1 MLTATQLAET
11 LGVSRGRVSQYVAA
25 GTLDGCFDGDG
36 RARRFDLALCARALS
51 KNLDRGQM
59 LGNGGSTKRVLATL
73 AQDGRANVEAA
84 PKRSTPRSVLPPE
97 DPDRY
102 DMARAAKAE
111 EDLRAMR
118 LRNGREEGLYVLAS
132 EVQRNVSMLLAQE
145 IAEMET
151 VLRDG
156 ARAIA
161 DKMGVDFKAT
171 RQVLIAIWREHR
183 AGRAQVLD
191 TASAN
196 AELSEVEKSG
206 NI

>member
-11 LGVSRGRVSQYVAA
+11 LGVSKGRVSQYVAA

-36 RARRFDLALCARALS
+36 RARRFDLDQCAKALN
-51 KNLDRGQM
+51 KKLDRGQM
-59 LGNGGSTKRVLATL
+59 LGNGGSTKRVLAAL
-73 AQDGRANVEAA
+73 AQPALEADSA
-84 PKRSTPRSVLPPE
+84 PKRGAPKSVLSPE

-111 EDLRAMR
+111 EDLRSMR

-132 EVQRNVSMLLAQE
+132 EVQRSVSAVLAQE

-151 VLRDG
+151 VLREG
-156 ARAIA
+156 ARAVA
-161 DKMGVDFKAT
+161 DKLGVDFKAA
-171 RQVLIAIWREHR
+171 RQILIGIWRQHR
-183 AGRAQVLD
+183 VGRAQALD
-191 TASAN
+191 DGAAN
-196 AELSEVEKSG
+196 AELSEVEKAG